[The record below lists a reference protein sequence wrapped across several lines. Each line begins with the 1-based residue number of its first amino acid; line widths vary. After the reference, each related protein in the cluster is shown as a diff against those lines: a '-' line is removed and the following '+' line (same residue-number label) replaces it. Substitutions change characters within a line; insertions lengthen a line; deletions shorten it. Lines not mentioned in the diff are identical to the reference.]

1 MKNGIRTLFRFLSRK
16 EQKRLCLSG
25 FFAILSAIFSVF
37 PMLGLYLILNA
48 ILDGRDFYG
57 SLIGICVSVAGIFL
71 QVIFH
76 AISTRL
82 SHRIAFEAL
91 YEIRSQILQKL
102 SRINQGYLD
111 ENSSGKLK
119 SILFDDVE
127 QLEMFYGHHFPEI
140 LGCLLVP
147 IVTAICMIVL
157 DFRIALTL
165 FLPIAIFILCLRS
178 MGKLQNK
185 NFPGMFQTSQAMNTA
200 MVEFIYGIKELRI
213 FSAESKIH
221 SRFEHTANDYR
232 EFMIKWFKDS
242 RHLMTINTVVMSSGI
257 VFVFPVAGYL
267 YLQGG
272 FNISRLML
280 FLFVA
285 LCFVAPLSKIA
296 IYTHMLHLNAQIAER
311 LNAMLMLPELEA
323 PSDFKE
329 LNDYSITFEKV
340 SFAYGEKEVLHSI
353 SFQATENKV
362 TALVGPSGSGK
373 STIAKL
379 IDRFWDVNGG
389 IIRIGGI
396 DIRKISRGQLA
407 EIVSFVTQDITIFE
421 MSIHENIQLG
431 NPNAS
436 FDEIVKAS
444 QAACCHD
451 FIVSLPDGYD
461 TKPGKEISLSGGEK
475 QRISLARAILKNAPI
490 LVLDEATA
498 YCDPDNE
505 AELQKALSALA
516 KGKTVIVIAHR
527 FSSVADADQILLI
540 KDGCLVAHGTHD
552 DLLNHSTVYS
562 DMWQAFLMSERW
574 FAGREEHV

>member
-16 EQKRLCLSG
+16 EQKRLYLSG

-48 ILDGRDFYG
+48 ILDGRDFHG
-57 SLIGICVSVAGIFL
+57 SLPGICVSVAGIFL

-200 MVEFIYGIKELRI
+200 MVEFIHGIKELRI

-221 SRFEHTANDYR
+221 SRFEQTANDYR
-232 EFMIKWFKDS
+232 EFMVKWFKDS

-311 LNAMLMLPELEA
+311 LNAMLMLPELDA
-323 PSDFKE
+323 PVDFAE
-329 LNDYSITFEKV
+329 LDNYSVTFENV
-340 SFAYGEKEVLHSI
+340 SFAYGEKEVLHNI
-353 SFQATENKV
+353 SFQADENRV

-379 IDRFWDVNGG
+379 IDRFWDVNSG

-421 MSIHENIQLG
+421 MSIMENIKLG

-436 FDEIVKAS
+436 FDEIVKAA

-451 FIVSLPDGYD
+451 FIADLPNGYD
-461 TKPGKEISLSGGEK
+461 TKLGKGTLLSGGEK
-475 QRISLARAILKNAPI
+475 QRISLARAILKNAPV

-505 AELQKALSALA
+505 VELQKALSALA
-516 KGKTVIVIAHR
+516 KGKTVIIIAHR
-527 FSSVADADQILLI
+527 LSSVADADQILLI
-540 KDGCLVAHGTHD
+540 KDGCLIDHGTHD
-552 DLLNHSTVYS
+552 DLLNQSTMYFN
-562 DMWQAFLMSERW
+562 MWQAFILSEQW
-574 FAGREEHV
+574 FAGRKEYV

>member
-1 MKNGIRTLFRFLSRK
+1 MKSGIRTLFRFLSRK

-48 ILDGRDFYG
+48 ILDGRDFHG
-57 SLIGICVSVAGIFL
+57 SLPGICVSVAGIFL

-165 FLPIAIFILCLRS
+165 FLPIAIFILCVRS

-200 MVEFIYGIKELRI
+200 MVEFIHGIKELRI

-221 SRFEHTANDYR
+221 SRFEQTANDYR
-232 EFMIKWFKDS
+232 EFMVKWFKDS

-280 FLFVA
+280 FLFVS

-311 LNAMLMLPELEA
+311 LNAMLMLPELDA
-323 PSDFKE
+323 PVDFAE
-329 LNDYSITFEKV
+329 LDNYSVTFENV
-340 SFAYGEKEVLHSI
+340 SFAYGEKEVLHNI
-353 SFQATENKV
+353 SFQADENRV

-421 MSIHENIQLG
+421 MSIMENIKLG

-436 FDEIVKAS
+436 FDEIVKAA

-451 FIVSLPDGYD
+451 FISDLPNGYD
-461 TKPGKEISLSGGEK
+461 TKLGKGTLLSGGEK

-516 KGKTVIVIAHR
+516 KGKTVIIIAHR
-527 FSSVADADQILLI
+527 LSSVADADQILLI
-540 KDGCLVAHGTHD
+540 KDGCLIDHGTHD
-552 DLLNHSTVYS
+552 DLLNQSTAYS

-574 FAGREEHV
+574 FAGRKEYV

>member
-48 ILDGRDFYG
+48 ILDGRDFHG
-57 SLIGICVSVAGIFL
+57 SLPGICVSVAGIFL

-200 MVEFIYGIKELRI
+200 MVEFIHGIKELRI

-221 SRFEHTANDYR
+221 SRFEQTANDYR
-232 EFMIKWFKDS
+232 EFMVKWFKDS

-311 LNAMLMLPELEA
+311 LNAMLMLPELDA
-323 PSDFKE
+323 PVDFAE
-329 LNDYSITFEKV
+329 LDNYSVTFENV
-340 SFAYGEKEVLHSI
+340 SFAYGEKEVLHNI
-353 SFQATENKV
+353 SFQADENRV

-421 MSIHENIQLG
+421 MSIMENIKLG

-436 FDEIVKAS
+436 FDEIVKAA

-451 FIVSLPDGYD
+451 FIADLPNGYD
-461 TKPGKEISLSGGEK
+461 TKLGKGTLLSGGEK
-475 QRISLARAILKNAPI
+475 QRISLARAILKNAPV

-505 AELQKALSALA
+505 VGLQKALSALA
-516 KGKTVIVIAHR
+516 KGKTVIIIAHR
-527 FSSVADADQILLI
+527 LSSVADADQILLI
-540 KDGCLVAHGTHD
+540 KDGCLIDHGTHD
-552 DLLNHSTVYS
+552 DLLNQSTMYFN
-562 DMWQAFLMSERW
+562 MWQAFILSEQW
-574 FAGREEHV
+574 FAGRKEYV

>member
-1 MKNGIRTLFRFLSRK
+1 MKNGIRTLFRFLSHK

-48 ILDGRDFYG
+48 ILDGRDFHG
-57 SLIGICVSVAGIFL
+57 SLPGICVSVAGIFL

-178 MGKLQNK
+178 MEKLQNK

-200 MVEFIYGIKELRI
+200 MVEFIHGIKELRI

-221 SRFEHTANDYR
+221 SRFEQTANDYR
-232 EFMIKWFKDS
+232 EFMVKWFKDS

-311 LNAMLMLPELEA
+311 LNAMLMLPELDA
-323 PSDFKE
+323 PVDFVE
-329 LNDYSITFEKV
+329 LDNYSVTFENV
-340 SFAYGEKEVLHSI
+340 SFAYGEKEVLHNI
-353 SFQATENKV
+353 SFQADENRV

-421 MSIHENIQLG
+421 MSIMENIKLG

-436 FDEIVKAS
+436 FDEIVKAA

-451 FIVSLPDGYD
+451 FIADLPNGYD
-461 TKPGKEISLSGGEK
+461 TKLGKGTLLSGGEK
-475 QRISLARAILKNAPI
+475 QRISLARAILKNAPV

-505 AELQKALSALA
+505 VELQKALSALA
-516 KGKTVIVIAHR
+516 KGKTVIIIAHR
-527 FSSVADADQILLI
+527 LSSVADADQILLI
-540 KDGCLVAHGTHD
+540 KDGCLIDHGTHD
-552 DLLNHSTVYS
+552 DLLNQSTMYFN
-562 DMWQAFLMSERW
+562 MWQAFILSEQW
-574 FAGREEHV
+574 FAGRKEYV

>member
-16 EQKRLCLSG
+16 EQKRLYLSG

-48 ILDGRDFYG
+48 ILDGRDFHG
-57 SLIGICVSVAGIFL
+57 SLPGICVSVAGIFL

-82 SHRIAFEAL
+82 SHRIAFKAL

-200 MVEFIYGIKELRI
+200 MVEFIHGIKELRI

-221 SRFEHTANDYR
+221 SRFEQTANDYR
-232 EFMIKWFKDS
+232 EFMVKWFKDS

-311 LNAMLMLPELEA
+311 LNAMLMLPELDA
-323 PSDFKE
+323 PVDFAE
-329 LNDYSITFEKV
+329 LDNYSVTFENV
-340 SFAYGEKEVLHSI
+340 SFAYGEKEVLHNI
-353 SFQATENKV
+353 SFQADENRV

-421 MSIHENIQLG
+421 MSIMENIKLG

-436 FDEIVKAS
+436 FDEIVKAA

-451 FIVSLPDGYD
+451 FIADLPNGYD
-461 TKPGKEISLSGGEK
+461 TKLGKGTLLSGGEK
-475 QRISLARAILKNAPI
+475 QRISLARAILKNAPV

-505 AELQKALSALA
+505 VELQKALSALA
-516 KGKTVIVIAHR
+516 KGKTVIIIAHR
-527 FSSVADADQILLI
+527 LSSVADADQILLI
-540 KDGCLVAHGTHD
+540 KDGCLIDHGTHD
-552 DLLNHSTVYS
+552 DLSTQIGRAS
-562 DMWQAFLMSERW
+562 CRER
-574 FAGREEHV
+574 V

>member
-48 ILDGRDFYG
+48 ILDGRDFHG
-57 SLIGICVSVAGIFL
+57 SLPGICVSVAGIFL

-200 MVEFIYGIKELRI
+200 MVEFIHGIKELRI

-221 SRFEHTANDYR
+221 SRFEQTANDYR
-232 EFMIKWFKDS
+232 EFMVKWFKDS

-311 LNAMLMLPELEA
+311 LNAMLMLPELDA
-323 PSDFKE
+323 PVDFVE
-329 LNDYSITFEKV
+329 LDNYSVTFENV
-340 SFAYGEKEVLHSI
+340 SFAYGEKEVLHNI
-353 SFQATENKV
+353 SFQADENRV

-421 MSIHENIQLG
+421 MSIMENIKLG

-436 FDEIVKAS
+436 FDEIVKAA

-451 FIVSLPDGYD
+451 FIADLPNGYD
-461 TKPGKEISLSGGEK
+461 TKLGKGTLLSGGEK
-475 QRISLARAILKNAPI
+475 QRISLARAILKNAPV

-505 AELQKALSALA
+505 VELQKALSALA
-516 KGKTVIVIAHR
+516 KGKTVIIIAHR
-527 FSSVADADQILLI
+527 LSSVADADQILLI
-540 KDGCLVAHGTHD
+540 KDGCLIDHGTHD
-552 DLLNHSTVYS
+552 DLLNQSTMYFN
-562 DMWQAFLMSERW
+562 MWQAFILSEKW
-574 FAGREEHV
+574 FAGRKEYV

>member
-1 MKNGIRTLFRFLSRK
+1 MKNGIRTLFRFLSLK
-16 EQKRLCLSG
+16 GQKQLCLSG
-25 FFAILSAIFSVF
+25 FFAILSATFSVF
-37 PMLGLYLILNA
+37 PMFGLYLILDA
-48 ILDGRDFYG
+48 ILDGRNFYG
-57 SLIGICVSVAGIFL
+57 CLPGICVSVSGIFL
-71 QVIFH
+71 QVLFH
-76 AISTRL
+76 MVSTRL
-82 SHRIAFEAL
+82 SHRTAFDAL
-91 YEIRSQILQKL
+91 YEIRLQILQKL
-102 SRINQGYLD
+102 SQINQGYMD
-111 ENSSGKLK
+111 ENPIGKLK
-119 SILFDDVE
+119 SMLFDDVE

-200 MVEFIYGIKELRI
+200 MVEFIHGIKELRI

-221 SRFEHTANDYR
+221 SRFEQTANDYR
-232 EFMIKWFKDS
+232 EFMVKWFKDS

-311 LNAMLMLPELEA
+311 LNAMLMLPELDA
-323 PSDFKE
+323 PVDFAE
-329 LNDYSITFEKV
+329 LDNYSVTFENV
-340 SFAYGEKEVLHSI
+340 SFAYGEKEVLHNI
-353 SFQATENKV
+353 SFQADENRV

-379 IDRFWDVNGG
+379 IDRFWDVNSG

-421 MSIHENIQLG
+421 MSIMENIKLG

-436 FDEIVKAS
+436 FDEIVKAA

-451 FIVSLPDGYD
+451 FIADLPNGYD
-461 TKPGKEISLSGGEK
+461 TKLGKGTLLSGGEK
-475 QRISLARAILKNAPI
+475 QRISLARAILKNAPV

-527 FSSVADADQILLI
+527 LSSVADADQILLI

-552 DLLNHSTVYS
+552 DLLNHSTAYS

>member
-48 ILDGRDFYG
+48 ILDGRDFHG
-57 SLIGICVSVAGIFL
+57 SLPGICVSVAGIFL

-200 MVEFIYGIKELRI
+200 MVEFIHGIKELRI

-221 SRFEHTANDYR
+221 SRFEQTANDYR
-232 EFMIKWFKDS
+232 EFMVKWFKDS

-311 LNAMLMLPELEA
+311 LNAMLMLPELDA
-323 PSDFKE
+323 PVDFAE
-329 LNDYSITFEKV
+329 LDNYSVTFENV
-340 SFAYGEKEVLHSI
+340 SFAYGEKEVLHNI
-353 SFQATENKV
+353 SFQADENRV

-421 MSIHENIQLG
+421 MSIMENIKLG

-436 FDEIVKAS
+436 FDEIVKAA

-451 FIVSLPDGYD
+451 FIADLPNGYD
-461 TKPGKEISLSGGEK
+461 TKLGKGTLLSGGEK
-475 QRISLARAILKNAPI
+475 QRISLARAILKNAPV

-505 AELQKALSALA
+505 VELQKALSALA
-516 KGKTVIVIAHR
+516 KGKTVIIIAHR
-527 FSSVADADQILLI
+527 LSSVADADQILLI
-540 KDGCLVAHGTHD
+540 KDGCLIDHGTHD
-552 DLLNHSTVYS
+552 DLLNQSTMYFN
-562 DMWQAFLMSERW
+562 MWQAFILSEQW
-574 FAGREEHV
+574 FAGRKEYV

>member
-16 EQKRLCLSG
+16 EQKRLYLSG
-25 FFAILSAIFSVF
+25 FFAIFSAIFSVF

-48 ILDGRDFYG
+48 ILDGRDFHG
-57 SLIGICVSVAGIFL
+57 SLPGICVSVAGIFL

-157 DFRIALTL
+157 DFRIALAL

-200 MVEFIYGIKELRI
+200 MVEFIHGIKELRI

-221 SRFEHTANDYR
+221 SRFEQTANDYR
-232 EFMIKWFKDS
+232 EFMVKWFKDS

-267 YLQGG
+267 YLQGA

-280 FLFVA
+280 YLFVA

-311 LNAMLMLPELEA
+311 LNAMLMLPELDA
-323 PSDFKE
+323 PVDSAE
-329 LNDYSITFEKV
+329 LDNYSVTFENV
-340 SFAYGEKEVLHSI
+340 SFAYGEKEVLHDI
-353 SFQATENKV
+353 SFQADENRV

-421 MSIHENIQLG
+421 MSIMENIKLG

-436 FDEIVKAS
+436 FDEIVKAA

-451 FIVSLPDGYD
+451 FIADLPNGYD
-461 TKPGKEISLSGGEK
+461 TKLGKGTLLSGGEK
-475 QRISLARAILKNAPI
+475 QRISLARAILKNAPV

-505 AELQKALSALA
+505 VELQKALSALA

-527 FSSVADADQILLI
+527 LSSVADSDQILLI
-540 KDGCLVAHGTHD
+540 KDGCLIDHGTHD
-552 DLLNHSTVYS
+552 DLLNQSTMYFN
-562 DMWQAFLMSERW
+562 MWQAFILSEQW
-574 FAGREEHV
+574 FAGRKEYV

>member
-1 MKNGIRTLFRFLSRK
+1 MKNGIRTLFRFLSLK
-16 EQKRLCLSG
+16 GQKQLCLSG
-25 FFAILSAIFSVF
+25 FFAILSATFSVF
-37 PMLGLYLILNA
+37 PMFGLYLILDA
-48 ILDGRDFYG
+48 ILDGRNFYG
-57 SLIGICVSVAGIFL
+57 CLPGICVSVSGIFL
-71 QVIFH
+71 QVLFH
-76 AISTRL
+76 MVSTRL
-82 SHRIAFEAL
+82 SHRTAFDAL
-91 YEIRSQILQKL
+91 YEIRLQILQKL
-102 SRINQGYLD
+102 SQINQGYMD
-111 ENSSGKLK
+111 ENPIGKLK
-119 SILFDDVE
+119 SMLFDDVE

-140 LGCLLVP
+140 LGGIFIP
-147 IVTAICMIVL
+147 IVMGMCIIVL
-157 DFRIALTL
+157 DIRIALAL
-165 FLPIAIFILCLRS
+165 FITIIIFALCLRS
-178 MGKLQNK
+178 IGKLQNK

-200 MVEFIYGIKELRI
+200 MIEFIHGIKELRI
-213 FSAESKIH
+213 FSVEEKTYSKFEQATNP
-221 SRFEHTANDYR
+221 SRH
-232 EFMIKWFKDS
+232 FMVKWFKDS
-242 RHLMTINTVVMSSGI
+242 RHQMTINTIVMNSSI
-257 VFVFPVAGYL
+257 VFVFPVAGCL
-267 YLQGG
+267 YLQGA
-272 FNISRLML
+272 FQLSRLL
-280 FLFVA
+280 LYLFVA
-285 LCFVAPLSKIA
+285 LCFATPLSKIA
-296 IYTHMLHLNAQIAER
+296 IYTDMLHLNAQIADR
-311 LNAMLMLPELEA
+311 LNGLMILPELEA

-379 IDRFWDVNGG
+379 IDRFWDAKGG
-389 IIRIGGI
+389 EVRIGGI
-396 DIRKISRGQLA
+396 DIRKIPKEQLTQ
-407 EIVSFVTQDITIFE
+407 IISFVTQDITIFE

-436 FDEIVKAS
+436 FDEVVKAS

-461 TKPGKEISLSGGEK
+461 TKLGKEISLSGGEK
-475 QRISLARAILKNAPI
+475 QRISLARAMLKNAPI

-527 FSSVADADQILLI
+527 LSSVADADQILLI

-552 DLLNHSTVYS
+552 DLLNHSTAYS

>member
-16 EQKRLCLSG
+16 EQKRLYLSG

-48 ILDGRDFYG
+48 ILDGRDFHG
-57 SLIGICVSVAGIFL
+57 SLPGICVSVAGIFL

-82 SHRIAFEAL
+82 SHRIAFKAL

-200 MVEFIYGIKELRI
+200 MVEFIHGIKELRI

-221 SRFEHTANDYR
+221 SRFEQTANDYR
-232 EFMIKWFKDS
+232 EFMVKWFKDS

-311 LNAMLMLPELEA
+311 LNAMLMLPELDA
-323 PSDFKE
+323 PVDFAE
-329 LNDYSITFEKV
+329 LDNYSVTFENV
-340 SFAYGEKEVLHSI
+340 SFAYGEKEVLHNI
-353 SFQATENKV
+353 SFQADENRV

-421 MSIHENIQLG
+421 MSIMENIKLG

-436 FDEIVKAS
+436 FDEIVKAA

-451 FIVSLPDGYD
+451 FIADLPNGYD
-461 TKPGKEISLSGGEK
+461 TKLGKGTLLSGGEK
-475 QRISLARAILKNAPI
+475 QRISLARAILKNAPV

-505 AELQKALSALA
+505 VELQKALSALA
-516 KGKTVIVIAHR
+516 KGKTVIIIAHR
-527 FSSVADADQILLI
+527 LSSVADADQILLI
-540 KDGCLVAHGTHD
+540 KDGCLIDHGTHD
-552 DLLNHSTVYS
+552 DLLNQSTMYFN
-562 DMWQAFLMSERW
+562 MWQAFILSEQW
-574 FAGREEHV
+574 FAGRKEYV

>member
-48 ILDGRDFYG
+48 ILDGRDFHG
-57 SLIGICVSVAGIFL
+57 SLPGICVSVAGIFL

-200 MVEFIYGIKELRI
+200 MVEFIHGIKELRI

-221 SRFEHTANDYR
+221 SRFEQTANDYR
-232 EFMIKWFKDS
+232 EFMVKWFKDS

-311 LNAMLMLPELEA
+311 LNAMLMLPELDA
-323 PSDFKE
+323 PVDFVE
-329 LNDYSITFEKV
+329 LDNYSVTFENV
-340 SFAYGEKEVLHSI
+340 SFAYGEKEVLHNI
-353 SFQATENKV
+353 SFQADENRV

-421 MSIHENIQLG
+421 MSIMENIKLG

-436 FDEIVKAS
+436 FDEIVKAA

-451 FIVSLPDGYD
+451 FIADLPNGYD
-461 TKPGKEISLSGGEK
+461 TKLGKGTLLSGGEK
-475 QRISLARAILKNAPI
+475 QRISLARAILKNAPV

-505 AELQKALSALA
+505 VELQKALSALA
-516 KGKTVIVIAHR
+516 KGKTVIIIAHR
-527 FSSVADADQILLI
+527 LSSVADADQILLI
-540 KDGCLVAHGTHD
+540 KDGCLIDHGTHD
-552 DLLNHSTVYS
+552 DLLNQSTMYFN
-562 DMWQAFLMSERW
+562 MWQAFILSEQW
-574 FAGREEHV
+574 FAGRKEYV

>member
-16 EQKRLCLSG
+16 EQKRLYLSG
-25 FFAILSAIFSVF
+25 FFAIFSAIFSVF

-48 ILDGRDFYG
+48 ILDGRDFHG
-57 SLIGICVSVAGIFL
+57 SLPGICVSVAGIFL

-200 MVEFIYGIKELRI
+200 MVEFIHGIKELRI

-221 SRFEHTANDYR
+221 SRFEQTANDYR
-232 EFMIKWFKDS
+232 EFMVKWFKDS

-267 YLQGG
+267 YLQGA

-280 FLFVA
+280 YLFVA

-311 LNAMLMLPELEA
+311 LNAMLMLPELDA
-323 PSDFKE
+323 PVDSAE
-329 LNDYSITFEKV
+329 LDNYSVTFENV
-340 SFAYGEKEVLHSI
+340 SFAYGEKEVLHDI
-353 SFQATENKV
+353 SFQADENRV

-421 MSIHENIQLG
+421 MSIMENIKLG

-436 FDEIVKAS
+436 FDEIVKAA

-451 FIVSLPDGYD
+451 FIADLPNGYD
-461 TKPGKEISLSGGEK
+461 TKLGKGTLLSGGEK
-475 QRISLARAILKNAPI
+475 QRISLARAILKNAPV

-505 AELQKALSALA
+505 VELQKALSALA

-527 FSSVADADQILLI
+527 LSSVADSDQILLI
-540 KDGCLVAHGTHD
+540 KDGCLIDHGTHD
-552 DLLNHSTVYS
+552 DLLNQSTMYFN
-562 DMWQAFLMSERW
+562 MWQAFILSEQW
-574 FAGREEHV
+574 FAGRKEYV

>member
-1 MKNGIRTLFRFLSRK
+1 MKSGIRTLFRFLSRK

-48 ILDGRDFYG
+48 ILDGRDFHG
-57 SLIGICVSVAGIFL
+57 SLPGICVSVAGIFL

-165 FLPIAIFILCLRS
+165 FLPIAIFILCVRS

-200 MVEFIYGIKELRI
+200 MVEFIHGIKELRI

-221 SRFEHTANDYR
+221 SRFEQTANDYR
-232 EFMIKWFKDS
+232 EFMVKWFKDS

-280 FLFVA
+280 FLFVS

-311 LNAMLMLPELEA
+311 LNAMLMLPELDA
-323 PSDFKE
+323 PVDFAE
-329 LNDYSITFEKV
+329 LDNYSVTFENV
-340 SFAYGEKEVLHSI
+340 SFAYGEKEVLHNI
-353 SFQATENKV
+353 SFQADENRV

-421 MSIHENIQLG
+421 MSIMENIKLG

-436 FDEIVKAS
+436 FDEIVKAA

-451 FIVSLPDGYD
+451 FISDLPNGYD
-461 TKPGKEISLSGGEK
+461 TKLGKGTLLSGGEK

-516 KGKTVIVIAHR
+516 KGKTVIIIAHR
-527 FSSVADADQILLI
+527 LSSVADADQILLI
-540 KDGCLVAHGTHD
+540 KDGCLIDHGTHD
-552 DLLNHSTVYS
+552 DLLNHSTAYS

>member
-16 EQKRLCLSG
+16 EQKRLYLSG

-48 ILDGRDFYG
+48 ILDGRDFHG
-57 SLIGICVSVAGIFL
+57 SLPGICVSVAGIFL

-200 MVEFIYGIKELRI
+200 MVEFIHGIKELRI

-221 SRFEHTANDYR
+221 SRFEQTANDYR
-232 EFMIKWFKDS
+232 EFMVKWFKDS

-311 LNAMLMLPELEA
+311 LNAMLRLPELDA
-323 PSDFKE
+323 PVDFAE
-329 LNDYSITFEKV
+329 LDNYSVTFENV
-340 SFAYGEKEVLHSI
+340 SFAYGEKEVLHNI
-353 SFQATENKV
+353 SFQADENRV

-421 MSIHENIQLG
+421 MSIMENIKLG

-436 FDEIVKAS
+436 FDEIVKAA

-451 FIVSLPDGYD
+451 FIADLPNGYD
-461 TKPGKEISLSGGEK
+461 TKLGKGTLLSGGEK
-475 QRISLARAILKNAPI
+475 QRISLARAILKNAPV

-505 AELQKALSALA
+505 VELQKALSALA
-516 KGKTVIVIAHR
+516 KGKTVIIIAHR
-527 FSSVADADQILLI
+527 LSSVADADQILLI
-540 KDGCLVAHGTHD
+540 KDGCLIDHGTHD
-552 DLLNHSTVYS
+552 DLLNQSTMYFN
-562 DMWQAFLMSERW
+562 MWQAFILSEQW
-574 FAGREEHV
+574 FAGRKEYV

>member
-48 ILDGRDFYG
+48 ILDGRDFHG
-57 SLIGICVSVAGIFL
+57 SLPGICVSVAGIFL

-147 IVTAICMIVL
+147 IVMAICMIVL
-157 DFRIALTL
+157 DFRIAFTL

-200 MVEFIYGIKELRI
+200 MVEFIHGIKELRI

-221 SRFEHTANDYR
+221 SRFEQTANDYR
-232 EFMIKWFKDS
+232 EFMVKWFKDS

-257 VFVFPVAGYL
+257 VFVFPVSGYL
-267 YLQGG
+267 YLQGA
-272 FNISRLML
+272 FNISHLML
-280 FLFVA
+280 YLFVA

-311 LNAMLMLPELEA
+311 LNAMLMLPELDA
-323 PSDFKE
+323 PVDSAE
-329 LNDYSITFEKV
+329 LDNYSVIFENV
-340 SFAYGEKEVLHSI
+340 SFAYGEKEVLHDI
-353 SFQATENKV
+353 SFQADENRV

-389 IIRIGGI
+389 VIRIGGI

-421 MSIHENIQLG
+421 MSIMENIKLG

-436 FDEIVKAS
+436 FDEIVKAA

-451 FIVSLPDGYD
+451 FIADLPNGYD
-461 TKPGKEISLSGGEK
+461 TKLGKGTLLPGGEK
-475 QRISLARAILKNAPI
+475 QRISLARAILKNAPV

-505 AELQKALSALA
+505 VELQKALSALA
-516 KGKTVIVIAHR
+516 KGKTVIIIAHR
-527 FSSVADADQILLI
+527 LSSVADADQILLI
-540 KDGCLVAHGTHD
+540 KDGCLVDRGTHD
-552 DLLNHSTVYS
+552 DLLNQSTMYS
-562 DMWQAFLMSERW
+562 NMWQAFILSEQW
-574 FAGREEHV
+574 FAGRKEYV

>member
-16 EQKRLCLSG
+16 EQKRLYLSG

-48 ILDGRDFYG
+48 ILDGRDFHG
-57 SLIGICVSVAGIFL
+57 SLPGICVSVAGIFL

-200 MVEFIYGIKELRI
+200 MVEFIHGIKELRI

-221 SRFEHTANDYR
+221 SRFEQTANDYR
-232 EFMIKWFKDS
+232 EFMVKWFKDS

-311 LNAMLMLPELEA
+311 LNAMLMLPELDA
-323 PSDFKE
+323 PVDFAE
-329 LNDYSITFEKV
+329 LDNYSVTFENV
-340 SFAYGEKEVLHSI
+340 SFAYGEKEVLHNI
-353 SFQATENKV
+353 SFQADENRV

-421 MSIHENIQLG
+421 MSIMENIKLG

-436 FDEIVKAS
+436 FDEIVKAA

-451 FIVSLPDGYD
+451 FIADLPNGYD
-461 TKPGKEISLSGGEK
+461 TKLGKGTLLSGGEK
-475 QRISLARAILKNAPI
+475 QRISLARAILKNAPV

-505 AELQKALSALA
+505 VELQKALSALA
-516 KGKTVIVIAHR
+516 KGKTVIIIAHR
-527 FSSVADADQILLI
+527 LSSVADADQILLI
-540 KDGCLVAHGTHD
+540 KDGCLIDHGTHD
-552 DLLNHSTVYS
+552 DLLNQSTMYFN
-562 DMWQAFLMSERW
+562 MWQAFILSEQW
-574 FAGREEHV
+574 FAGRKEYV

>member
-16 EQKRLCLSG
+16 EQKRLYLSG

-48 ILDGRDFYG
+48 ILDGRDFHG
-57 SLIGICVSVAGIFL
+57 SLPGICVSVAGIFL

-127 QLEMFYGHHFPEI
+127 QLEMFYVHHFPEI

-200 MVEFIYGIKELRI
+200 MVEFIHGIKELRI

-221 SRFEHTANDYR
+221 SRFEQTANDYR
-232 EFMIKWFKDS
+232 EFMVKWFKDS

-311 LNAMLMLPELEA
+311 LNAMLMLPELDA
-323 PSDFKE
+323 PVDFAE
-329 LNDYSITFEKV
+329 LDNYSVTFENV
-340 SFAYGEKEVLHSI
+340 SFAYGEKEVLHNI
-353 SFQATENKV
+353 SFQADENRV

-379 IDRFWDVNGG
+379 IDRFWDVNSG

-421 MSIHENIQLG
+421 MSIMENIKLG

-436 FDEIVKAS
+436 FDEIVKAA

-451 FIVSLPDGYD
+451 FIADLPNGYD
-461 TKPGKEISLSGGEK
+461 TKLGKGTLLSGGEK
-475 QRISLARAILKNAPI
+475 QRISLARAILKNAPV

-505 AELQKALSALA
+505 VELQKALSALA
-516 KGKTVIVIAHR
+516 KGKTVIIIAHR
-527 FSSVADADQILLI
+527 LSSVADADQILLI
-540 KDGCLVAHGTHD
+540 KDGCLIDHGTHD
-552 DLLNHSTVYS
+552 DLLNQSTMYFN
-562 DMWQAFLMSERW
+562 MWQAFILSEQW
-574 FAGREEHV
+574 FAGRKEYV

>member
-37 PMLGLYLILNA
+37 PMLGLYLILDA
-48 ILDGRDFYG
+48 ILDGRDFHG
-57 SLIGICVSVAGIFL
+57 SLPGICVSVAGIFL

-200 MVEFIYGIKELRI
+200 MVEFIHGIKELRI

-221 SRFEHTANDYR
+221 SRFEQTANDYR
-232 EFMIKWFKDS
+232 EFMVKWFKDS

-280 FLFVA
+280 YLFVA

-311 LNAMLMLPELEA
+311 LNAMLMLPELDA
-323 PSDFKE
+323 PVDFAE
-329 LNDYSITFEKV
+329 LDNYSVTFENV
-340 SFAYGEKEVLHSI
+340 SFAYGEKEVLHNI
-353 SFQATENKV
+353 SFQADENRV

-421 MSIHENIQLG
+421 MSIMENIKLG

-436 FDEIVKAS
+436 FDEIVKAA

-451 FIVSLPDGYD
+451 FIADLPNGYD
-461 TKPGKEISLSGGEK
+461 TKLGKGTLLSGGEK
-475 QRISLARAILKNAPI
+475 QRISLARAILKNAPV

-505 AELQKALSALA
+505 VELQKALSALA
-516 KGKTVIVIAHR
+516 KGKTVIIIAHR
-527 FSSVADADQILLI
+527 LSSVADADQILLI
-540 KDGCLVAHGTHD
+540 KDGCLIDHGTHD
-552 DLLNHSTVYS
+552 DLLNQSTMYFN
-562 DMWQAFLMSERW
+562 MWQAFILSEQW
-574 FAGREEHV
+574 FAGRKEYV

>member
-48 ILDGRDFYG
+48 ILDGRDFHG
-57 SLIGICVSVAGIFL
+57 SLPGICVSVAGIFL

-200 MVEFIYGIKELRI
+200 MVEFIHGIKELRI

-221 SRFEHTANDYR
+221 SRFEQTANDYR
-232 EFMIKWFKDS
+232 EFMVKWFKDS

-257 VFVFPVAGYL
+257 VFLFPVAGYL

-280 FLFVA
+280 YVFVA

-311 LNAMLMLPELEA
+311 LNAMLMLPELDA
-323 PSDFKE
+323 PVDFVE
-329 LNDYSITFEKV
+329 LDNYSVTFENV
-340 SFAYGEKEVLHSI
+340 SFAYGEKEVLHNI
-353 SFQATENKV
+353 SFQADENRV

-421 MSIHENIQLG
+421 MSIMENIKLG

-436 FDEIVKAS
+436 FDEIVKAA

-451 FIVSLPDGYD
+451 FIADLPNGYD
-461 TKPGKEISLSGGEK
+461 TKMGKEISLSGGEK

-527 FSSVADADQILLI
+527 LSSVADADQILLI

-552 DLLNHSTVYS
+552 DLLNQSTAYS

-574 FAGREEHV
+574 FAGRKEYV

>member
-1 MKNGIRTLFRFLSRK
+1 MKNGIRTLFRFLSCK

-48 ILDGRDFYG
+48 ILDGRDFHG

-200 MVEFIYGIKELRI
+200 MVEFIHGIKELRI

-221 SRFEHTANDYR
+221 SRFEQTANDYR

-311 LNAMLMLPELEA
+311 LNAMLMLPELDA
-323 PSDFKE
+323 PVDFAE
-329 LNDYSITFEKV
+329 LDNYSVTFENV
-340 SFAYGEKEVLHSI
+340 SFAYGEKEVLHNI

-379 IDRFWDVNGG
+379 IDRFWDAKGG
-389 IIRIGGI
+389 EVRIGGI
-396 DIRKISRGQLA
+396 DIRKIPRGQLA

-421 MSIHENIQLG
+421 MSIMENIKLG

-461 TKPGKEISLSGGEK
+461 TKLGKGISLSGGEK

-527 FSSVADADQILLI
+527 LSSVADADQILLI

-552 DLLNHSTVYS
+552 DLLNHSTAYS

>member
-1 MKNGIRTLFRFLSRK
+1 MKSGIRTLFRFLSRK

-48 ILDGRDFYG
+48 ILDGRDFHG
-57 SLIGICVSVAGIFL
+57 SLPGICVSVAGIFL

-200 MVEFIYGIKELRI
+200 MVEFIHGIKELRI

-221 SRFEHTANDYR
+221 SRFEQTANDYR
-232 EFMIKWFKDS
+232 EFMVKWFKDS

-311 LNAMLMLPELEA
+311 LNAMLMLPELDA
-323 PSDFKE
+323 PVDFAE
-329 LNDYSITFEKV
+329 LDNYSVTFENV
-340 SFAYGEKEVLHSI
+340 SFAYGEKEVLHNI
-353 SFQATENKV
+353 SFQADENRV

-421 MSIHENIQLG
+421 MSIMENIKLG

-436 FDEIVKAS
+436 FDEIVKAA

-451 FIVSLPDGYD
+451 FISDLPNGYD
-461 TKPGKEISLSGGEK
+461 TKLGKGTLLSGGEK

-516 KGKTVIVIAHR
+516 KGKTVIIIAHR
-527 FSSVADADQILLI
+527 LSSVADADQILLI
-540 KDGCLVAHGTHD
+540 KDGCLIDHGTHD
-552 DLLNHSTVYS
+552 DLLNQSTAYS

-574 FAGREEHV
+574 FAGRKEYV

>member
-48 ILDGRDFYG
+48 ILDGRDFHG
-57 SLIGICVSVAGIFL
+57 SLPGICVSVAGIFL

-200 MVEFIYGIKELRI
+200 MVEFIHGIKELRI

-221 SRFEHTANDYR
+221 SRFEQTANDYR
-232 EFMIKWFKDS
+232 EFMVKWFKDS

-280 FLFVA
+280 YLFVA

-296 IYTHMLHLNAQIAER
+296 IYTHMLHLNAQIADR
-311 LNAMLMLPELEA
+311 LNGLMILPELEA

-421 MSIHENIQLG
+421 MSIMENIKLG

-436 FDEIVKAS
+436 FDEIVKAA

-461 TKPGKEISLSGGEK
+461 TKLGKEISLSGGEK

-516 KGKTVIVIAHR
+516 KGKTVIIIAHR
-527 FSSVADADQILLI
+527 LSSVADADQILLI
-540 KDGCLVAHGTHD
+540 KDGCLIDHGTHD
-552 DLLNHSTVYS
+552 DLLNQSTMYFN
-562 DMWQAFLMSERW
+562 MWQAFILSEQW
-574 FAGREEHV
+574 FAGRKEYV